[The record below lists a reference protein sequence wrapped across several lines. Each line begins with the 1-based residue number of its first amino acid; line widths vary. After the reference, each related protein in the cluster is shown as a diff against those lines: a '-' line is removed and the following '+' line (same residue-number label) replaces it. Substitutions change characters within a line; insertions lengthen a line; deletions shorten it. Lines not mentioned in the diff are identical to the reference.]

1 MALQSSGQIS
11 LNDIHV
17 EAGGSSG
24 SLAGINDSDI
34 RDLIDKSSGAQ
45 MSFSEWYGA
54 AAFSGSTIADVL
66 SINTNRNYIETVN
79 KGDAKRD
86 PVNQSNATF
95 SLDGNGVELTASY
108 VYGSLAWRYQ
118 TSQAVS
124 CAWGTIPSVW
134 AEASGSTIIFY
145 SHGAATNAATNAFHT
160 DSGGTQRSLSLTG
173 YSAGSPGLTVGDL
186 NVDMF
191 SSNSS
196 VYNLSG
202 CTIGATL
209 NKTSSNTHNGLRIWG
224 IPGRYTHVADG
235 IATTSANSTVSCQAD
250 DLVILFSTATGQN
263 DSYHQYQTT
272 TNLTRQGAQNIGRW
286 GHNSNMSIWKCTSSS
301 FTLRGSSSA
310 QAANVHYFVIRY
322 AG

>member
-24 SLAGINDSDI
+24 SLAAINDSDI

-54 AAFSGSTIADVL
+54 AAFSGSSIADVL

-79 KGDAKRD
+79 KGNAKRD

-145 SHGAATNAATNAFHT
+145 SHGISTNAATNAFHT

-173 YSAGSPGLTVGDL
+173 YSSSGLTVGDL
-186 NVDMF
+186 NIDMF

-196 VYNLSG
+196 DYNLSG

-209 NKTSSNTHNGLRIWG
+209 NKSSSNTHNGLRIWG

-235 IATTSANSTVSCQAD
+235 VASTSADSTVSCQAD

-301 FTLRGSSSA
+301 FTLRGSSSD

>member
-54 AAFSGSTIADVL
+54 AAFSGSNIADVL
-66 SINTNRNYIETVN
+66 SIKTNRDYIESTN
-79 KGDAKRD
+79 RGDGKRS
-86 PVNQSNATF
+86 VGSGVV
-95 SLDGNGVELTASY
+95 SVDGNGVETSNSY
-108 VYGSLAWRYQ
+108 VYGSLAWRYD
-118 TSQAVS
+118 TAKAVS
-124 CAWGTIPSVW
+124 CAWGTIPSIW

-209 NKTSSNTHNGLRIWG
+209 NKSSSNTHNGLRIWG

>member
-1 MALQSSGQIS
+1 
-11 LNDIHV
+11 
-17 EAGGSSG
+17 
-24 SLAGINDSDI
+24 
-34 RDLIDKSSGAQ
+34 

-54 AAFSGSTIADVL
+54 AAFSGSNIADVL
-66 SINTNRNYIETVN
+66 SISTNRNYIETVN
-79 KGDAKRD
+79 RGDSKRVY
-86 PVNQSNATF
+86 PGSV
-95 SLDGNGVELTASY
+95 DGNGVETDNSY
-108 VYGSLAWRYQ
+108 VYGSLAWRYD
-118 TSQAVS
+118 TAKAVS
-124 CAWGTIPSVW
+124 CAWGTIPSIW

-145 SHGAATNAATNAFHT
+145 SHGISTNAATNAFHT

-173 YSAGSPGLTVGDL
+173 YTVPSPGLTVGDL

-209 NKTSSNTHNGLRIWG
+209 NKSSSNTHNGLRIWG

>member
-54 AAFSGSTIADVL
+54 AAFSGSNIADVL
-66 SINTNRNYIETVN
+66 SISTNRSYIETVN
-79 KGDAKRD
+79 RGDSKRSYSGA
-86 PVNQSNATF
+86 V
-95 SLDGNGVELTASY
+95 DGNGVETDATF
-108 VYGSLAWRYQ
+108 VYGSNAWRYQ
-118 TSQAVS
+118 TAQAVS
-124 CAWGTIPSVW
+124 CVWGTIPSVW
-134 AEASGSTIIFY
+134 AEASGATIIFY
-145 SHGAATNAATNAFHT
+145 SHGISTNAATNAFHT
-160 DSGGTQRSLSLTG
+160 DSGGTTRSLSLTG
-173 YSAGSPGLTVGDL
+173 YTVPSPGLTVGDL

-202 CTIGATL
+202 STLGATL
-209 NKTSSNTHNGLRIWG
+209 NKSSSNTHNGLRIWG
-224 IPGRYTHVADG
+224 IPGRYTHVANG
-235 IATTSANSTVSCQAD
+235 LATTSADSTVSCQAD

-263 DSYHQYQTT
+263 DSHHQYQTT

-286 GHNSNMSIWKCTSSS
+286 SHNSNMSIWKCTSTS
-301 FTLRGSSSA
+301 FTLRGSASA
-310 QAANVHYFVIRY
+310 QAANVHYFVIRF